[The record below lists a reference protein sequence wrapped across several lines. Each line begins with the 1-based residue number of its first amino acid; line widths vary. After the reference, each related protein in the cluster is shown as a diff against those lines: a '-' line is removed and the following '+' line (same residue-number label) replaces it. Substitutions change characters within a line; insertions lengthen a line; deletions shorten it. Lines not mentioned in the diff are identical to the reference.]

1 MGTSIMGIQ
10 DILKALGTSGCLLL
24 DYAKLAGISVLDI
37 IDNFNE
43 LVLNNIIRK
52 DCYIKDADKLMKY
65 FDKPFKVIKVNIS
78 DILPDQ
84 EYIASWENGPNN
96 HFVIMKDDK
105 VEYNTLEFSYCVH
118 YGKINPTVRIL
129 EKI

>member
-1 MGTSIMGIQ
+1 MGIQ
-10 DILKALGTSGCLLL
+10 DILKALGASGCLLL
-24 DYAKLAGISVLDI
+24 DYSKLASISVSDI

-52 DCYIKDADKLMKY
+52 DCYVKDADKLMKY
-65 FDKPFKVIKVNIS
+65 FDKPYRVAKIDVTDVQPGQ
-78 DILPDQ
+78 L
-84 EYIASWENGPNN
+84 YIASWENGPNN
-96 HFVIMKDDK
+96 HFVVMKDNK

-118 YGKINPTVRIL
+118 YGKMNNIVRVL